1 MIEKPNHGGDI
12 LFADMYAAYEGL
24 TDEIKE
30 KLEGAIAVHD
40 FANFR
45 NRLIQEGK
53 SEEEI
58 EALTKNIQCPNTL
71 LLGRIQTL

>member
-1 MIEKPNHGGDI
+1 MIEKPDHGGDT

-45 NRLIQEGK
+45 NRLIQEGNQK
-53 SEEEI
+53 
-58 EALTKNIQCPNTL
+58 KK
-71 LLGRIQTL
+71 